1 MKPPFEWSARWLLG
15 MKHRFK
21 TQNGAPLMASL
32 GILKELHVGVS
43 WLVCAIVLPSFW
55 VVVVVLWVLVCT
67 LTGLNQLQLV
77 RS

>member
-1 MKPPFEWSARWLLG
+1 
-15 MKHRFK
+15 
-21 TQNGAPLMASL
+21 MASL

>member
-15 MKHRFK
+15 MKRRFK
-21 TQNGAPLMASL
+21 TQNGAPLMANL
-32 GILKELHVGVS
+32 GILKELQVS

-55 VVVVVLWVLVCT
+55 VVVVFWVSGVHINWLEPIE
-67 LTGLNQLQLV
+67 LV